1 MYMKT
6 SEQPTITICT
16 SSSFYR
22 QAVDLAEQFEKAG
35 FNVLLPNMAED
46 MKKANNFER
55 KNYQPWLTDPS
66 KYYVKGNLMHGHFD
80 KVAAGDAVFV
90 INDEKHGVP
99 NYIGGNVLMEMAL
112 AFHLGK
118 PIFILNEVPES
129 SPYLEEIYGMQP
141 VALKGQANDLPSV
154 YEKIGSSASA

>member
-1 MYMKT
+1 MKT
-6 SEQPTITICT
+6 DERPTITICT

-22 QAVDLAEQFEKAG
+22 QAVDLAEQYEGAG
-35 FNVLLPNMAED
+35 FNVLLPDMAEN
-46 MKKANNFER
+46 MKKANDFER
-55 KNYQPWLTDPS
+55 KNFQPWLTDPS
-66 KYYVKGNLMHGHFD
+66 KYNVKGDLMHGHFN

-118 PIFILNEVPES
+118 PIFILNEVPEES
-129 SPYLEEIYGMQP
+129 SFMEEIYGMQP
-141 VALKGQANDLPSV
+141 IALKGKAADFPKA
-154 YEKIGSSASA
+154 YEKIGSTASA